1 MATLTQDAMR
11 AAADAARAES
21 RALCAES
28 RERRFELRRSTEAV
42 AAARGACVAR
52 LSWLDGRE
60 LLFRS
65 AWSELLW
72 RLPDHDLDH
81 VLVSHDG
88 DI

>member
-28 RERRFELRRSTEAV
+28 RKRRFELRRSTKAV
-42 AAARGACVAR
+42 EETRGACVAK
-52 LSWLDGRE
+52 LSWLEGRE

-72 RLPDHDLDH
+72 HPPGHELDH